1 MNNDIISTVD
11 FYNEICQKWT
21 FRGFVFHLERLFQ
34 LTEADP
40 VAQLLSVLV
49 NAPVFRLRVLLS
61 KRHGF
66 LNA

>member
-40 VAQLLSVLV
+40 VA
-49 NAPVFRLRVLLS
+49 
-61 KRHGF
+61 
-66 LNA
+66 